1 METPSRLWS
10 RALRYV
16 ALILLGFGG
25 VFWLLDRTL
34 FNWADNRFVLLV
46 PVGLALLL
54 GLASWW
60 LGRRAR
66 RQN

>member
-10 RALRYV
+10 RALRSL

-34 FNWADNRFVLLV
+34 FNWGDNRFALLV

-54 GLASWW
+54 GLASWG
-60 LGRRAR
+60 LGRWAR
-66 RQN
+66 GQN